1 MKLDIIRKSKILVTG
16 GAGFIGSSLCEFF
29 VRNCIKVRC
38 LDNFSTGTH
47 KNINNLLSSEYF
59 ELINGD
65 INDIL
70 TCQNACVGMDYVIH
84 QAALGSVTRSIEDP
98 IKTNDSNVNG
108 FLNMLVASRDNK
120 IKRFVYAASSSTYGD
135 SQILPKV
142 EDKIGNPMSPYAIT
156 KLVNELYAKNFSLI
170 YGIETIGLRYFNVF
184 GKRQTPEGAYAAVI
198 PKFIKKLINL
208 ESPIINGDG
217 YHSRDF
223 TYIKNVVEANLLS
236 LLTKNKN
243 SLNRVY
249 NIAYGS
255 STSLNELFIML
266 KQLLSNY
273 NPEIMK
279 IEPIHGNERI
289 GDVKHSL
296 ASIEKAKK
304 LLNYNP
310 KYDIRKGMVESIDWY
325 WHNLNK

>member
-16 GAGFIGSSLCEFF
+16 GAGFIGSNLCDFF

-98 IKTNDSNVNG
+98 IKTNNSNVNG

-120 IKRFVYAASSSTYGD
+120 VKRFVYAASSSTYGD

-184 GKRQTPEGAYAAVI
+184 GKRQT
-198 PKFIKKLINL
+198 F
-208 ESPIINGDG
+208 
-217 YHSRDF
+217 
-223 TYIKNVVEANLLS
+223 
-236 LLTKNKN
+236 
-243 SLNRVY
+243 
-249 NIAYGS
+249 
-255 STSLNELFIML
+255 
-266 KQLLSNY
+266 
-273 NPEIMK
+273 
-279 IEPIHGNERI
+279 
-289 GDVKHSL
+289 
-296 ASIEKAKK
+296 
-304 LLNYNP
+304 
-310 KYDIRKGMVESIDWY
+310 
-325 WHNLNK
+325 

>member
-1 MKLDIIRKSKILVTG
+1 MPPEIIKL
-16 GAGFIGSSLCEFF
+16 
-29 VRNCIKVRC
+29 
-38 LDNFSTGTH
+38 
-47 KNINNLLSSEYF
+47 
-59 ELINGD
+59 
-65 INDIL
+65 
-70 TCQNACVGMDYVIH
+70 
-84 QAALGSVTRSIEDP
+84 
-98 IKTNDSNVNG
+98 
-108 FLNMLVASRDNK
+108 
-120 IKRFVYAASSSTYGD
+120 KRFVYAASSSTYGD

-236 LLTKNKN
+236 LLAKNKN

-325 WHNLNK
+325 WRNLNK